1 VDDKGGIN
9 RGLIEL
15 DIRRGGLIFLF
26 LFFVALKEDL

>member
-26 LFFVALKEDL
+26 FFVALKEDL